1 MTRPMRSVARE
12 GVSTRL
18 EIAELKSRLAE
29 SEDILRAIRSG
40 EVDAIAVKTSG
51 GERVFTLE
59 GAEQPYRVMVET
71 MGEGA
76 LSVTPGGVILYCNR
90 RFAEMVKT
98 ENHLIMGSSLL
109 ALFTNEESAKI
120 LTALAESR
128 IGTSRVMASLL
139 ATDGTR
145 VACSMAMQNQ
155 ADGETQRIAIVV
167 TDMTAWLRLEAASER
182 SSRALRMVNACNK
195 IVIRATDEV
204 QMLAGICQ
212 TMVDEGGYELAWV
225 GYAEHDEAKS
235 VRPVARS
242 QRYEHYVENARITW
256 ADNERGRGPT
266 GTAIRAGRSIIAHDT
281 EIDPQYGPWRRMAQ
295 EMGFRSS
302 ATFPLYANHDVI
314 GALMVYSARPDGF
327 DTDEEQLLTGLVGN
341 IEFGIVALRN
351 KNVRSR
357 LATIVEAAGDAIIGR
372 DLDGTVTAWNHA
384 AERMLGY
391 RAGEI
396 IGRPMTALV
405 PQVLTGESDWLF
417 DKAMRGETIEQFDT
431 IRLAKDGRQ
440 IPVSLTYSP
449 IRGNAG
455 EVVAVAVFMRDNTA
469 RKNAEE
475 ALRRIR
481 EQHEA
486 AIRTSELRYR
496 RRFETAADGIVVAN
510 ARTHRVQD
518 VNPAFVSMLGYSRD
532 ECLGRTLEE
541 FGLLRAEA
549 GEEVPLEEMGDT
561 GDYYRRAALPIR
573 AKDGQQIDVEFVAV
587 IFQVGDEMT
596 IQCNLRDITA
606 RRYFEQALQQKN
618 RELEDANRAKDRF
631 LANMSHEFRT
641 PLTGIIGFTGTLL
654 MRLPGDLTAAQEKQL
669 RTVQS
674 NAKQLLSLIN
684 DLLNLAKIRIR
695 QDRTEPGRCGLQ
707 EDPAGCCRFAWAT
720 RGRQGTG
727 VRRHRAPARR
737 RRDHV
742 APGGLADHHQSHRQR
757 GQVHHLRWDFARASQ
772 HRGGRWPKNGN
783 RRQRHRHWHSRRGSR
798 QAVSGILPDRESR
811 QPA

>member
-1 MTRPMRSVARE
+1 
-12 GVSTRL
+12 
-18 EIAELKSRLAE
+18 
-29 SEDILRAIRSG
+29 
-40 EVDAIAVKTSG
+40 
-51 GERVFTLE
+51 
-59 GAEQPYRVMVET
+59 
-71 MGEGA
+71 
-76 LSVTPGGVILYCNR
+76 
-90 RFAEMVKT
+90 
-98 ENHLIMGSSLL
+98 MGSSLL

-684 DLLNLAKIRIR
+684 DLLNLAKIESGKIELNLEDVDCKKIL
-695 QDRTEPGRCGLQ
+695 QDVAASLGPLAAAKGLAFDVIAPPRDVVVTTSHRAVWQIITNLTANAVKFTTSGGISLELRSIVADDGRRTEIAVSDTGIGIRAEDHDKLFQAFSRIENPGSRHEEGTGLGLCIC
-707 EDPAGCCRFAWAT
+707 EKLAHLIGGKLTFVSDY
-720 RGRQGTG
+720 RQGSTFTLVLPHG
-727 VRRHRAPARR
+727 
-737 RRDHV
+737 
-742 APGGLADHHQSHRQR
+742 ADN
-757 GQVHHLRWDFARASQ
+757 A
-772 HRGGRWPKNGN
+772 
-783 RRQRHRHWHSRRGSR
+783 
-798 QAVSGILPDRESR
+798 
-811 QPA
+811 